1 MARSGLLASETRA
14 RYNRHGG
21 QKARKEFSMK
31 TMNMAAR
38 LAVGAALAAVLAG
51 APLTVQAA
59 DPAAQLREA
68 VTAYN
73 IGKYKKTLELAHPL
87 AQNGDTQAQVL
98 IGRCYENGL
107 GVPQD
112 FETAAK
118 WYQLAAENGNA
129 EAQMLIAYACEAG
142 VGVPRDPQAAVRWI
156 ELAANNGNPEAEFAL
171 SQRYIKGDVLPKDH
185 KLSFQWALKAARQGN
200 PQAQRYVAACY
211 EFGVGVAE
219 DAAAADKWYAKA
231 AAQGLERDGNI
242 FTRTLKE
249 RQ

>member
-1 MARSGLLASETRA
+1 
-14 RYNRHGG
+14 
-21 QKARKEFSMK
+21 MK
-31 TMNMAAR
+31 ILNGTAR
-38 LAVGAALAAVLAG
+38 LAAGAALVALLAG
-51 APLTVQAA
+51 MPSAAQAA

-129 EAQMLIAYACEAG
+129 EAQMLIAYACETG

-156 ELAANNGNPEAEFAL
+156 QLAADNGSAEAEFAL
-171 SQRYIKGDVLPKDH
+171 SQR
-185 KLSFQWALKAARQGN
+185 
-200 PQAQRYVAACY
+200 
-211 EFGVGVAE
+211 
-219 DAAAADKWYAKA
+219 
-231 AAQGLERDGNI
+231 
-242 FTRTLKE
+242 
-249 RQ
+249 

>member
-1 MARSGLLASETRA
+1 MTTRNRAAYLAAGTA
-14 RYNRHGG
+14 
-21 QKARKEFSMK
+21 
-31 TMNMAAR
+31 
-38 LAVGAALAAVLAG
+38 LAVALSCVPPSVL
-51 APLTVQAA
+51 AA

-73 IGKYKKTLELAHPL
+73 IGKYRKTLDLAHPL

-142 VGVPRDPQAAVRWI
+142 AGVPRDPQAAVRWM
-156 ELAANNGNPEAEFAL
+156 ERAAGNGSAEAEFAL
-171 SQRYIKGDVLPKDH
+171 SQRYIAGDVLPKDH
-185 KLSFQWALKAARQGN
+185 KRAFQWALKAARQGN
-200 PQAQRYVAACY
+200 PQAQRYVGAAQ
-211 EFGVGVAE
+211 
-219 DAAAADKWYAKA
+219 DQAAADEWYAKA

-249 RQ
+249 RP